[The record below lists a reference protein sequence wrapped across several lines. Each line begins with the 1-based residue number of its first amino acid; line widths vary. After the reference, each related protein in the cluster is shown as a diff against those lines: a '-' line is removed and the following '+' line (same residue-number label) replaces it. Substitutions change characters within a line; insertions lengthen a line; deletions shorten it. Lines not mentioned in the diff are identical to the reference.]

1 MKNVHTP
8 LAALAGSL
16 TLFGL
21 GTPIFYLL
29 SDGFSSQKTVLI
41 LAAMFALELFC
52 VLIITLLYER
62 FVSVRTF
69 AKGALNGAWLC
80 TLIAFNGV
88 FICGFVFL
96 NTQLD
101 FTAMTGIT
109 SLSAMLVYTIS
120 TGIRGAMAGGVIGW
134 MLGRDR
140 IAA

>member
-21 GTPIFYLL
+21 GTPVFYLL
-29 SDGFSSQKTVLI
+29 SNGFSSQKTVLI
-41 LAAMFALELFC
+41 LGAIFALEFFSILT
-52 VLIITLLYER
+52 ITLLYDR

-101 FTAMTGIT
+101 FAAMTGIT
-109 SLSAMLVYTIS
+109 TASAMLIYTVS

-134 MLGRDR
+134 MMGRDPV
-140 IAA
+140 AV

>member
-8 LAALAGSL
+8 LAALAGSI

-21 GTPIFYLL
+21 GTPTFYLL
-29 SDGFSSQKTVLI
+29 TDGFASQKAAI
-41 LAAMFALELFC
+41 LLCTIFALELFSI
-52 VLIITLLYER
+52 LIITLLYDR
-62 FVSVRTF
+62 FVAVRTF

-80 TLIAFNGV
+80 SLIAFNGV
-88 FICGFVFL
+88 FISGFIFL

-109 SLSAMLVYTIS
+109 AASAMLLYTIS

-140 IAA
+140 VVV